1 VKESTFII
9 GIPTLNRADLLIPTL
24 LKYEKDFPNTAILVL
39 DNGNQNLTTKEDFPT
54 FSKNIFVQNPR
65 CNLGVARSW
74 NRICK
79 FGFGICDNVLLVND
93 DVYLGYGEKTV
104 HEAISLNKSGVM
116 QSEHL
121 WSVVLINKTM
131 YETIG
136 EFDEQF
142 YPAYCEDSDY
152 MYRMK
157 LLGIRHDI
165 NPILNPKVVRH
176 GMTREMAPEAVDESM
191 RINRIKYANKWGGLP
206 LLETYTTP
214 YNK

>member
-1 VKESTFII
+1 METTDFVI

-24 LKYEKDFPNTAILVL
+24 RKYAKDFPNTPIFVL
-39 DNGNQNLTTKEDFPT
+39 DNGNQRLTTHDDFPT
-54 FSKNIFVQNPR
+54 FCQNIFIQVPSR
-65 CNLGVARSW
+65 NLGVAKSW

-79 FGFGICDNVLLVND
+79 FGFGISDNVLLLND

-104 HEAISLNKSGVM
+104 IEAIKQNKSGVM

-121 WSVVLINKTM
+121 WSVVLINKAT
-131 YETIG
+131 YEAVG
-136 EFDEQF
+136 DFDEQF

-157 LLGIRHDI
+157 LMGLKHDI
-165 NPILNPKVVRH
+165 NPILNPEVVRH
-176 GMTREMAPEAVDESM
+176 GMTRELAPEAIDESM
-191 RINRIKYANKWGGLP
+191 RVNRLKYINKWGGLP
-206 LLETYTTP
+206 LIETYTTP